1 VLATVQRRLYGRER
15 RGFDVAGA
23 DDVVATATKVGRDAV
38 YLVVGTGV
46 LAFQRLQVE
55 RREVESKVRSLF
67 G

>member
-1 VLATVQRRLYGRER
+1 M
-15 RGFDVAGA
+15 AGA

>member
-1 VLATVQRRLYGRER
+1 MPMVASDEGVH
-15 RGFDVAGA
+15 VAGA
-23 DDVVATATKVGRDAV
+23 DDPVGTAVKVGRDVV